1 MSDSWQLL
9 DEEFFNDVRKTLE
22 GKKVKLTPFQP
33 RPHQKKALKD
43 SKNYFIK
50 EDHSRGKLIF
60 PCGAGKSYL
69 KSQKEWID
77 FCKSGKRPSVI
88 PAAPNQKYKD
98 QWKGWAD
105 FLGKEK

>member
-1 MSDSWQLL
+1 MKQKNIPSNPNIVYKKQWQGLGDWL
-9 DEEFFNDVRKTLE
+9 GTGKRGNVDRKFKNFDEARKYVHTL
-22 GKKVKLTPFQP
+22 
-33 RPHQKKALKD
+33 
-43 SKNYFIK
+43 N
-50 EDHSRGKLIF
+50 
-60 PCGAGKSYL
+60 L

-88 PAAPNQKYKD
+88 PAAPYQKYKD